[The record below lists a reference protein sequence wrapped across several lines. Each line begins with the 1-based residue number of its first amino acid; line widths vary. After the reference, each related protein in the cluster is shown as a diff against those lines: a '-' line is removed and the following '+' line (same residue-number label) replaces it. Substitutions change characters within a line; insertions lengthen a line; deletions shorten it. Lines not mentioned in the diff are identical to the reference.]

1 MKGIEAVRAYQEEI
15 IESIPCTIIV
25 LDRGLQILYANRNYY
40 VKSNK
45 KEKDVV
51 GLRLDRVFSLM
62 LIEKT
67 EIDKK
72 IKQVFNTGIPFSG
85 GQLRYP
91 GGLFFFYKIHPLKE
105 IDMSIR
111 RVMLL
116 MEDITELTR
125 LEEELRDS
133 YVKLE
138 NAYAELKEEDETK
151 SYFIS
156 TASHELRTPLTVI
169 NSYLEMFEDGMLGEL
184 SETQQEKLAV
194 MRSQTDHMIR
204 LVEDMLDT
212 SRLESRKFKIQK
224 QHIELDEIAK
234 SAVDEMSRLAD
245 LKEHSMSLKIR
256 SKLPDIIGDGQRI
269 KQVFSNLL
277 TNAIK
282 YTPNNGK
289 IEVEIKDEKKHILVL
304 ISDTGIG
311 IPVEEHEQIF
321 EKFYTVGC
329 KSLTRESE
337 RMGLGLTIAKGIVE
351 AHGGKI
357 WVESEGEG
365 MGSTFYFTLPKGD
378 QSVQY

>member
-1 MKGIEAVRAYQEEI
+1 MKGIEVLRAYQEEI
-15 IESIPCTIIV
+15 IESIPSTIIV
-25 LDRGLQILYANRNYY
+25 LDRGLVILYANRNYY
-40 VKSNK
+40 LKSGK
-45 KEKDVV
+45 KEREVV
-51 GLRLDRVFSLM
+51 GQRLDRVFSRA

-67 EIDKK
+67 RIDEK
-72 IKQVFNTGIPFSG
+72 IRQAFDKNIPFSG
-85 GQLRYP
+85 EQLRYP

-105 IDMSIR
+105 ADMSVR

-133 YVKLE
+133 YGKLE

-169 NSYLEMFEDGMLGEL
+169 NSYLEMFEDGMLG
-184 SETQQEKLAV
+184 KLKENQYDKLVV

-224 QHIELDEIAK
+224 QPIELEEMAK
-234 SAVDEMSRLAD
+234 SAIDEMSRLAD
-245 LKEHSMSLKIR
+245 LKEHSMLLKINK
-256 SKLPDIIGDGQRI
+256 KLPQILGDEQRI
-269 KQVFSNLL
+269 RQVFSNLI

-282 YTPNNGK
+282 YTPNMGR
-289 IEVEIKDEKKHILVL
+289 IEVEIIEEKKYILVS

-311 IPVEEHEQIF
+311 IPEEEREKIF
-321 EKFYTVGC
+321 EKFYIVGG
-329 KSLTRESE
+329 KSLTKESE
-337 RMGLGLTIAKGIVE
+337 RMGLGLTIARGIVE

-365 MGSTFYFTLPKGD
+365 KGSTFYFTLPKGE
-378 QSVQY
+378 

>member
-1 MKGIEAVRAYQEEI
+1 MKGIEAVGIYQEEI
-15 IESIPCTIIV
+15 IESIPSTIIV
-25 LDRGLQILYANRNYY
+25 LDRGLVILYANRNYY
-40 VKSNK
+40 IKSGK
-45 KEKDVV
+45 KEKEVV
-51 GLRLDRVFSLM
+51 SQRLDRVFSSI

-67 EIDKK
+67 GIDEK
-72 IKQVFNTGIPFSG
+72 IRDTFNTGIPFSG

-105 IDMSIR
+105 SDGSVR

-125 LEEELRDS
+125 LEEEVRDS

-169 NSYLEMFEDGMLGEL
+169 NSYLEMFEDGLLGKL
-184 SETQQEKLAV
+184 NRNQCDKLAI
-194 MRSQTDHMIR
+194 MRSQTDHMIS

-224 QHIELDEIAK
+224 QIIDVGDIAK
-234 SAVDEMSRLAD
+234 SAMDEISRLAD
-245 LKEHSMSLKIR
+245 MKEHCMSLKMEKIQHQTM
-256 SKLPDIIGDGQRI
+256 GDEQRI

-282 YTPNNGK
+282 YTPNKGK
-289 IEVEIKDEKKHILVL
+289 IEVEIKDEKKCILVS

-311 IPVEEHEQIF
+311 INEKEHEKIF
-321 EKFYTVGC
+321 EKFYTVGG
-329 KSLTRESE
+329 KSLTKESD
-337 RMGLGLTIAKGIVE
+337 RMGLGLTIARGIVE
-351 AHGGKI
+351 AHGGEI
-357 WVESEGEG
+357 WVESDGEG
-365 MGSTFYFTLPKGD
+365 NGSTFYFTFPKSD
-378 QSVQY
+378 

>member
-15 IESIPCTIIV
+15 IESIPSTIIV
-25 LDRGLQILYANRNYY
+25 LDRGLVILYANKNYY
-40 VKSNK
+40 LKSGK
-45 KEKDVV
+45 KEREVM
-51 GLRLDRVFSLM
+51 GQRLDRVFSQA

-67 EIDKK
+67 RIDEK
-72 IKQVFNTGIPFSG
+72 IREAFDTGIPFSG
-85 GQLRYP
+85 GQLRYL

-105 IDMSIR
+105 ADMSVR

-133 YVKLE
+133 YGKLE

-169 NSYLEMFEDGMLGEL
+169 NSYLEMFEDGMLG
-184 SETQQEKLAV
+184 KLKENQYDKLVV

-212 SRLESRKFKIQK
+212 SKLESRKFKIQK
-224 QHIELDEIAK
+224 QPIELEEMAK
-234 SAVDEMSRLAD
+234 SAIDEMSRLAD
-245 LKEHSMSLKIR
+245 LKEHSMSLKINK
-256 SKLPDIIGDGQRI
+256 KLPQIMGDEQRI
-269 KQVFSNLL
+269 RQVFSNLI
-277 TNAIK
+277 TNAVK
-282 YTPNNGK
+282 YTPNKGS
-289 IEVEIKDEKKHILVL
+289 IEVEIKDENRHILVS

-311 IPVEEHEQIF
+311 IPEEEHEKIF
-321 EKFYTVGC
+321 EKFYTVGG

-337 RMGLGLTIAKGIVE
+337 RMGLGLTIARGIVE

-365 MGSTFYFTLPKGD
+365 IGSTFYFTLPKGD
-378 QSVQY
+378 

>member
-1 MKGIEAVRAYQEEI
+1 
-15 IESIPCTIIV
+15 
-25 LDRGLQILYANRNYY
+25 
-40 VKSNK
+40 
-45 KEKDVV
+45 
-51 GLRLDRVFSLM
+51 

-67 EIDKK
+67 RIDEK
-72 IKQVFNTGIPFSG
+72 IRQAFNTSIPFSG
-85 GQLRYP
+85 EQLRYP

-105 IDMSIR
+105 ADMSVR

-133 YVKLE
+133 YGKLE

-169 NSYLEMFEDGMLGEL
+169 NSYLEMFEDGMLG
-184 SETQQEKLAV
+184 KLKEEQYNKLVV

-224 QHIELDEIAK
+224 QPIELEEMAR
-234 SAVDEMSRLAD
+234 SAIDEMSRLAD
-245 LKEHSMSLKIR
+245 LKEHSMLLKINK
-256 SKLPDIIGDGQRI
+256 KLPQILGDEQRI
-269 KQVFSNLL
+269 RQVFSNLL
-277 TNAIK
+277 TNAVK
-282 YTPNNGK
+282 YTPNKGR
-289 IEVEIKDEKKHILVL
+289 IEVEIKEEKRNILVS

-311 IPVEEHEQIF
+311 VSEKEHAKIF
-321 EKFYTVGC
+321 EKFYTVGG

-337 RMGLGLTIAKGIVE
+337 RMGLGLTIARGIVE
-351 AHGGKI
+351 AHEGRI

-365 MGSTFYFTLPKGD
+365 KGSTFYFTLPKGD
-378 QSVQY
+378 

>member
-1 MKGIEAVRAYQEEI
+1 MKGIEAIRAYQEDI
-15 IESIPCTIIV
+15 IESIPSTIII
-25 LDRGLQILYANRNYY
+25 LDMGLKILYANRNYY
-40 VKSNK
+40 VKSGK
-45 KEKDVV
+45 KEREVV
-51 GLRLDRVFSLM
+51 GERLERVFSSV

-67 EIDKK
+67 RIDEK
-72 IKQVFNTGIPFSG
+72 IRHVFETGIPFSG

-91 GGLFFFYKIHPLKE
+91 GGLFFFYKIYPLK
-105 IDMSIR
+105 DADNRVR
-111 RVMLL
+111 RVVLL

-125 LEEELRDS
+125 LEEEVRDS

-138 NAYAELKEEDETK
+138 NAFAELKEEDQTK
-151 SYFIS
+151 SDFIS

-169 NSYLEMFEDGMLGEL
+169 NSYLEMFVDGMLGKLNEN
-184 SETQQEKLAV
+184 QQDKLV
-194 MRSQTDHMIR
+194 VIRSQTDHMIR

-212 SRLESRKFKIQK
+212 SRMESRKFKIQK
-224 QHIELDEIAK
+224 HPLNLVEIAK
-234 SAVDEMSRLAD
+234 SAIEEISRLAD
-245 LKEHSMSLKIR
+245 LKEHTISLKAKDKVASIE
-256 SKLPDIIGDGQRI
+256 GDGHRI

-282 YTPNNGK
+282 YTPNKGK
-289 IEVEIKDEKKHILVL
+289 IDVGIKNENGHLLVS

-311 IPVEEHEQIF
+311 IPEKEHEKIF

-357 WVESEGEG
+357 WVESELNK
-365 MGSTFYFTLPKGD
+365 GSTFYFTLPRGD
-378 QSVQY
+378 

>member
-15 IESIPCTIIV
+15 IESIPSTIIV
-25 LDRGLQILYANRNYY
+25 LDRGLVILYANKNYY
-40 VKSNK
+40 LKSGK
-45 KEKDVV
+45 KEREVM
-51 GLRLDRVFSLM
+51 GQRLDRVFSQA

-67 EIDKK
+67 RIDEK
-72 IKQVFNTGIPFSG
+72 IREAFNTGIPSSG

-105 IDMSIR
+105 ADMSVR

-133 YVKLE
+133 YGKLE

-169 NSYLEMFEDGMLGEL
+169 NSYLEMFEDGMLGKLKEN
-184 SETQQEKLAV
+184 QYDKLAV

-224 QHIELDEIAK
+224 QPIELEEMAK

-245 LKEHSMSLKIR
+245 LKEHSISLKINK
-256 SKLPDIIGDGQRI
+256 KLPQILGDEQRI
-269 KQVFSNLL
+269 RQVFSNLI
-277 TNAIK
+277 TNAVK
-282 YTPNNGK
+282 YTPNKGR
-289 IEVEIKDEKKHILVL
+289 IEVEIKDENRHILVS

-311 IPVEEHEQIF
+311 ISEEEHEKIF
-321 EKFYTVGC
+321 EKFYTVGG

-337 RMGLGLTIAKGIVE
+337 RMGLGLTIARGIVE
-351 AHGGKI
+351 AHGGRI

-365 MGSTFYFTLPKGD
+365 KGSTFYFTLPKGD
-378 QSVQY
+378 

>member
-1 MKGIEAVRAYQEEI
+1 MKGIEVLRAYQEEI
-15 IESIPCTIIV
+15 IESIPSTIIV
-25 LDRGLQILYANRNYY
+25 LDMGLVILYANRNYY
-40 VKSNK
+40 LKSGK
-45 KEKDVV
+45 KEREVV
-51 GLRLDRVFSLM
+51 GQRLDRVFSRA

-67 EIDKK
+67 GIDEK
-72 IKQVFNTGIPFSG
+72 IRETFNTGIPSSG
-85 GQLRYP
+85 GQLRYS

-105 IDMSIR
+105 IDMSVR

-133 YVKLE
+133 YGKLE

-169 NSYLEMFEDGMLGEL
+169 NSYLEMFEDGMLG
-184 SETQQEKLAV
+184 KLKENQYDKLVV

-224 QHIELDEIAK
+224 QPIELEEMAK
-234 SAVDEMSRLAD
+234 SAIDEMSRLAD
-245 LKEHSMSLKIR
+245 LKEHSMLLKINK
-256 SKLPDIIGDGQRI
+256 KLPQILGDEQRI
-269 KQVFSNLL
+269 RQVFSNLI

-282 YTPNNGK
+282 YTPNKGS
-289 IEVEIKDEKKHILVL
+289 IEVEIKDEKRHILVS

-311 IPVEEHEQIF
+311 IPEEEREKIF
-321 EKFYTVGC
+321 EKFYIVGG
-329 KSLTRESE
+329 KSLTKESE
-337 RMGLGLTIAKGIVE
+337 RMGLGLTIARGIVE

-365 MGSTFYFTLPKGD
+365 KGSTFYFTLPKGD
-378 QSVQY
+378 

>member
-15 IESIPCTIIV
+15 IESIPSTIIV
-25 LDRGLQILYANRNYY
+25 LDRGLVILYANKNYY
-40 VKSNK
+40 LKSGK
-45 KEKDVV
+45 KEREVM
-51 GLRLDRVFSLM
+51 GQRLDRVFSQA

-67 EIDKK
+67 RIDEK
-72 IKQVFNTGIPFSG
+72 IRQVFNTGIPFSG

-105 IDMSIR
+105 ADMSIK

-133 YVKLE
+133 YGKLE

-169 NSYLEMFEDGMLGEL
+169 NSYLEMFEDGMLG
-184 SETQQEKLAV
+184 KLKENQYDKLVV

-212 SRLESRKFKIQK
+212 SRLELRKFKIQK
-224 QHIELDEIAK
+224 QPIELEDIAK
-234 SAVDEMSRLAD
+234 SAIDEMSRLAD
-245 LKEHSMSLKIR
+245 LKEHSMSLKINK
-256 SKLPDIIGDGQRI
+256 KLPQIMGDEQRI
-269 KQVFSNLL
+269 RQVFSNLI
-277 TNAIK
+277 TNAVK
-282 YTPNNGK
+282 YTPNKGR
-289 IEVEIKDEKKHILVL
+289 IEVEIKEEKRHILVS

-311 IPVEEHEQIF
+311 IPEEEHEKIF
-321 EKFYTVGC
+321 EKFYTVGG

-351 AHGGKI
+351 AHEGRI

-365 MGSTFYFTLPKGD
+365 KGSTFYFTLPKGD
-378 QSVQY
+378 

>member
-15 IESIPCTIIV
+15 IESIPSSIVV
-25 LDRGLQILYANRNYY
+25 LDRGLKILYANRNYY
-40 VKSNK
+40 VKSGK
-45 KEKDVV
+45 KEREVV
-51 GLRLDRVFSLM
+51 GERLERIFSSM

-67 EIDKK
+67 RIDEK
-72 IKQVFNTGIPFSG
+72 IRQVFDTGFPFSG

-105 IDMSIR
+105 ADASIR
-111 RVMLL
+111 KVMLL

-138 NAYAELKEEDETK
+138 NAYAELKEEDEAK
-151 SYFIS
+151 SDFIS

-184 SETQQEKLAV
+184 TGDQCEKLAT

-204 LVEDMLDT
+204 LVKDMLDT
-212 SRLESRKFKIQK
+212 LRLESRKFKIQRYPLK
-224 QHIELDEIAK
+224 LEEIAK
-234 SAVDEMSRLAD
+234 SALEEVSKLAD
-245 LKEHSMSLKIR
+245 LKEHNMSLKING
-256 SKLPDIIGDGQRI
+256 KLPEIEGDAQRI
-269 KQVFSNLL
+269 KQVFNNLL

-282 YTPNNGK
+282 YTPNKGR
-289 IEVEIKDEKKHILVL
+289 IEVEIKDKNSYILVS
-304 ISDTGIG
+304 ISDNGIG
-311 IPVEEHEQIF
+311 IPKKEHEKIF
-321 EKFYTVGC
+321 EKFYTVGG

-357 WVESEGEG
+357 WVESELNK
-365 MGSTFYFTLPKGD
+365 GSTFYFTLPMGD
-378 QSVQY
+378 